1 MPGKHSTFYSTCSSD
16 YRGLPSDSTGKTRRL
31 PPDEHP
37 TFVDT
42 WKDMEKLLDTGKVK
56 TIGVSNFS
64 VKTLTELLPHCTV
77 IPAIN
82 QVQLHPC
89 LPQVELKAFCEEKG
103 IILTAYTPL
112 GRAESRVLLEHETI
126 VDISKSL
133 GVTPAQ
139 VLLSWSV
146 QKNIIVIPK
155 SEDDER
161 MQANINATSGERIY
175 LALTM
180 NTQVPSFQLNDG
192 TKIPAVG
199 MGCWLGQVGGGQRVF
214 DMCTKALKNG
224 YRHFDTASG
233 YGKSND
239 ASKVGTYNIDPVP
252 LGNEKEVGQAINASR
267 IPREEI
273 YVTTKLP
280 NDAHHRVR
288 ESFEESLQNLQCGY
302 VDLYLMHWPFA
313 VVTDSSGRTRTLRPD
328 EHPTF
333 IETWK
338 EMEKLLD
345 TGKVK
350 TIGVS
355 NFSVKTLT
363 ELLPHCTVTP
373 ATNQVELHPC
383 LPQAELKVFC
393 EEKGIL
399 LTAYTPLGRSKVL
412 LEHET
417 VGDIAKSLNVTP
429 AQVLLS
435 WSVQRG
441 IIVVPKSEDDQRMQ
455 DNIKLVNLSDEAIE
469 RINKIHGEPGM
480 HRSLLKYHSPE
491 GGAFGWS
498 YEDFGWN
505 MVTGGIIPSK

>member
-1 MPGKHSTFYSTCSSD
+1 MS
-16 YRGLPSDSTGKTRRL
+16 
-31 PPDEHP
+31 
-37 TFVDT
+37 
-42 WKDMEKLLDTGKVK
+42 
-56 TIGVSNFS
+56 
-64 VKTLTELLPHCTV
+64 
-77 IPAIN
+77 A
-82 QVQLHPC
+82 
-89 LPQVELKAFCEEKG
+89 
-103 IILTAYTPL
+103 
-112 GRAESRVLLEHETI
+112 
-126 VDISKSL
+126 
-133 GVTPAQ
+133 
-139 VLLSWSV
+139 
-146 QKNIIVIPK
+146 
-155 SEDDER
+155 
-161 MQANINATSGERIY
+161 
-175 LALTM
+175 
-180 NTQVPSFQLNDG
+180 QVPSFQLNDG

-199 MGCWLGQVGGGQRVF
+199 MGTAGIRIRQVQR
-214 DMCTKALKNG
+214 
-224 YRHFDTASG
+224 ASPVARS
-233 YGKSND
+233 Y
-239 ASKVGTYNIDPVP
+239 IDPVP

-280 NDAHHRVR
+280 NDAHDRVR

-313 VVTDSSGRTRTLRPD
+313 VITDSSGQSRTLRPD

-333 IETWK
+333 IDTWK

-363 ELLPHCTVTP
+363 ELLPHCTVIP

-399 LTAYTPLGRSKVL
+399 LTAYTPLGAHLRAGRSKVL

-417 VGDIAKSLNVTP
+417 VGDIAKSLSITP

-441 IIVVPKSEDDQRMQ
+441 IIVVPKSEDNQRMQ
-455 DNIKLVNLSDEAIE
+455 DNIKLVHLSEEAVE
-469 RINKIHGEPGM
+469 RINKIHEEPEM

>member
-1 MPGKHSTFYSTCSSD
+1 MTGTNNSS
-16 YRGLPSDSTGKTRRL
+16 GKTRRL
-31 PPDEHP
+31 SPDERP
-37 TFVDT
+37 TFIDT
-42 WKDMEKLLDTGKVK
+42 WKDMEKLLATGKVK

-64 VKTLTELLPHCTV
+64 VKTLSELLPRCTV

-103 IILTAYTPL
+103 ILLTAYTHL
-112 GRAESRVLLEHETI
+112 GRAESKVLLEHETI

-146 QKNIIVIPK
+146 QRNIVVIPK
-155 SEDDER
+155 SEKT
-161 MQANINATSGERIY
+161 TSECK
-175 LALTM
+175 LT
-180 NTQVPSFQLNDG
+180 S
-192 TKIPAVG
+192 A
-199 MGCWLGQVGGGQRVF
+199 
-214 DMCTKALKNG
+214 
-224 YRHFDTASG
+224 
-233 YGKSND
+233 
-239 ASKVGTYNIDPVP
+239 
-252 LGNEKEVGQAINASR
+252 
-267 IPREEI
+267 
-273 YVTTKLP
+273 
-280 NDAHHRVR
+280 NDAHDRVR

-313 VVTDSSGRTRTLRPD
+313 VITDSSGQSRTLRPD

-333 IETWK
+333 IDTWK

-363 ELLPHCTVTP
+363 ELLPHCTVIP

-417 VGDIAKSLNVTP
+417 VGDIAKSLSVTP

-455 DNIKLVNLSDEAIE
+455 DNIKLVHLSDEAVE
-469 RINKIHGEPGM
+469 RINKIHEEPGM